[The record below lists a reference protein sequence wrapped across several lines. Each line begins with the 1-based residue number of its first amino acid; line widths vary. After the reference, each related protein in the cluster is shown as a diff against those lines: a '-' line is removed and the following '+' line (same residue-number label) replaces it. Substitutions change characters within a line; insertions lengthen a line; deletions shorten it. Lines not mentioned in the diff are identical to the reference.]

1 MLKSEHTL
9 TVNTAKSEVGTAQ
22 LGVGGRVSGGEHHLP
37 GPSLPG
43 MPGMAWLIIQTHLV
57 EMFSLSTAL

>member
-1 MLKSEHTL
+1 MNKLLLKSEHTL
-9 TVNTAKSEVGTAQ
+9 TVNTVKPEVGTAQ

-43 MPGMAWLIIQTHLV
+43 MPGMSRLITQ
-57 EMFSLSTAL
+57 MPPC